1 MVEAIKAIPADID
14 RREGLRQIKE
24 LQAKWDSIG
33 FVPFKNKEQLQ
44 SEYREACNAVYG
56 AFSESRNRERRRNF
70 EGQLRNIKDDSRK
83 LGSERERLLRKIDA
97 RNQELKTYANNLGFF
112 NVKTSSGNSLVKE
125 MERKMKAIEDEIKQ
139 LKEKI
144 SMIDAQKTEEVA
156 GKAEA
161 PVKG

>member
-1 MVEAIKAIPADID
+1 
-14 RREGLRQIKE
+14 
-24 LQAKWDSIG
+24 
-33 FVPFKNKEQLQ
+33 
-44 SEYREACNAVYG
+44 
-56 AFSESRNRERRRNF
+56 
-70 EGQLRNIKDDSRK
+70 
-83 LGSERERLLRKIDA
+83 
-97 RNQELKTYANNLGFF
+97 
-112 NVKTSSGNSLVKE
+112 